1 VYAAKF
7 HTPYPARDFIG
18 VKDLLFGNHFEVM
31 GIAVRH
37 AAEKKKMSGA
47 ATP

>member
-1 VYAAKF
+1 
-7 HTPYPARDFIG
+7 
-18 VKDLLFGNHFEVM
+18 VKDLLFGNHFEAM

-37 AAEKKKMSGA
+37 AAQNKKQPAA